1 MNPTIGGNDMENL
14 ESPRPGWRARLRERV
29 SPKAL
34 TAAGMIAVGTVAFV
48 SGGVFFTHPHV
59 LASPSALAKT
69 AEMAAPS
76 PKLLSES
83 HQFSFADLVERVSP
97 AVVSIRVDMQAR
109 VQNSAMPQI
118 PAPFRDLFR
127 DFGFEDQQ
135 GPQGKGAP
143 GPQGR
148 RGMPAPQGP
157 RAQAAGSGFIIESN
171 GYIIT
176 NNHVVDDARKITVKL
191 NDGREFEAKLV
202 GADKDTDIAL
212 LKVEANG
219 LPTVALGDDR
229 RLRVGD
235 WVVAVGNPFNL
246 GGTVTAG
253 IVSSIGRDIGN
264 GPYTDYLQ
272 IDAPINHGNSGGP
285 TFDISGRVVG
295 MNTAI
300 FSPSGGSVGIGF
312 AVPASTSKAVADEL
326 KTSGS
331 INRGWLGVQIQ
342 NFTPELAS
350 SVGMKD
356 QKGAMVAS
364 VVDGSPAARAGFE
377 QGDVVIALNG
387 TEVTDSKVLTR
398 QVASIHAGDKA
409 TFTVMRNG
417 ARHTLT
423 ATIEK
428 RDADRMASAEQ
439 GPAAQQG
446 SLGLSLSPMNPALR
460 QQYELGNTVNGV
472 VVSGVD
478 PDSEAARKGVTAGD
492 VIKRVGQHDVKMP
505 SDVARAVDD
514 ARKAGRDSVLMLLAN
529 EHGDRFVAL
538 RLSQG

>member
-1 MNPTIGGNDMENL
+1 M
-14 ESPRPGWRARLRERV
+14 V
-29 SPKAL
+29 C
-34 TAAGMIAVGTVAFV
+34 
-48 SGGVFFTHPHV
+48 
-59 LASPSALAKT
+59 
-69 AEMAAPS
+69 
-76 PKLLSES
+76 
-83 HQFSFADLVERVSP
+83 
-97 AVVSIRVDMQAR
+97 
-109 VQNSAMPQI
+109 
-118 PAPFRDLFR
+118 
-127 DFGFEDQQ
+127 
-135 GPQGKGAP
+135 
-143 GPQGR
+143 
-148 RGMPAPQGP
+148 
-157 RAQAAGSGFIIESN
+157 
-171 GYIIT
+171 
-176 NNHVVDDARKITVKL
+176 
-191 NDGREFEAKLV
+191 
-202 GADKDTDIAL
+202 
-212 LKVEANG
+212 
-219 LPTVALGDDR
+219 PTVALGDDR

-312 AVPASTSKAVADEL
+312 AVPASTIKAVADEL

-342 NFTPELAS
+342 DFTPELAS

-409 TFTVMRNG
+409 TFTVVRNG

-439 GPAAQQG
+439 G
-446 SLGLSLSPMNPALR
+446 
-460 QQYELGNTVNGV
+460 
-472 VVSGVD
+472 
-478 PDSEAARKGVTAGD
+478 
-492 VIKRVGQHDVKMP
+492 
-505 SDVARAVDD
+505 
-514 ARKAGRDSVLMLLAN
+514 AGRATGLA
-529 EHGDRFVAL
+529 G
-538 RLSQG
+538 S

>member
-1 MNPTIGGNDMENL
+1 MNPTIGGNEMENL

-48 SGGVFFTHPHV
+48 SGGVFFTHPQV
-59 LASPSALAKT
+59 FASPSALAQT
-69 AEMAAPS
+69 AEVAAPS

-97 AVVSIRVDMQAR
+97 AVVSIQVDMQAR
-109 VQNSAMPQI
+109 VQNSATPEI
-118 PAPFRDLFR
+118 PAPFRDFFR
-127 DFGFEDQQ
+127 GFGFEDQQ
-135 GPQGKGAP
+135 GNGMP

-148 RGMPAPQGP
+148 RGVPGPQGP

-176 NNHVVDDARKITVKL
+176 NNHVVDDAQKITVKL

-202 GADKDTDIAL
+202 GSDKDTDIAL
-212 LKVEANG
+212 LKVEANS

-264 GPYTDYLQ
+264 GPYTDYIQ

-312 AVPASTSKAVADEL
+312 AVPASTIKAVTDEL
-326 KTSGS
+326 KSSGS
-331 INRGWLGVQIQ
+331 ISRGWLGVQIQ
-342 NFTPELAS
+342 DFTPELAS

-409 TFTVMRNG
+409 TFTVLRNG
-417 ARHTLT
+417 ARHTIT

-439 GPAAQQG
+439 GPAVQQG
-446 SLGLSLSPMNPALR
+446 SLGLSLSPTNPAVR

-472 VVSGVD
+472 VVSGVN
-478 PDSEAARKGVTAGD
+478 PESEAARKGITAGD
-492 VIKRVGQHDVKMP
+492 VIKRVGQQDVKMP
-505 SDVARAVDD
+505 SDVARAVED

-529 EHGDRFVAL
+529 EQGDRFVAL

>member
-1 MNPTIGGNDMENL
+1 MENL
-14 ESPRPGWRARLRERV
+14 ESPRRGWRARLRERV

-34 TAAGMIAVGTVAFV
+34 TAAGMLAVGTVAFV
-48 SGGVFFTHPHV
+48 SGGVVFTNPQV
-59 LASPSALAKT
+59 FAQPSALAKT
-69 AEMAAPS
+69 AEVAAPS

-97 AVVSIRVDMQAR
+97 AVVSIQVDMQAR
-109 VQNSAMPQI
+109 EQNRAMPQI
-118 PAPFRDLFR
+118 PAPFRDFFR
-127 DFGFEDQQ
+127 DFGFQDQQ
-135 GPQGKGAP
+135 FGGMPGMP

-148 RGMPAPQGP
+148 RGMPGPQGP
-157 RAQAAGSGFIIESN
+157 QGFRAQAAGSGFIIESN
-171 GYIIT
+171 GYIVT
-176 NNHVVDDARKITVKL
+176 NNHVVDNARKITVKL

-202 GADKDTDIAL
+202 GSDSDTDVAL

-264 GPYTDYLQ
+264 GPYTDYIQ
-272 IDAPINHGNSGGP
+272 IDAPINRGNSGGP

-312 AVPASTSKAVADEL
+312 AVPASTIKAVADEL

-331 INRGWLGVQIQ
+331 ISRGWLGVQIQ
-342 NFTPELAS
+342 DFTPELAS

-364 VVDGSPAARAGFE
+364 VVDGSPAARAGFQ

-409 TFTVMRNG
+409 TFTVVRNG

-446 SLGLSLSPMNPALR
+446 SLGLSLSPMNPAVR

-478 PDSEAARKGVTAGD
+478 PESEAARKGITAGD
-492 VIKRVGQHDVKMP
+492 VIKRVGQNDVKMP

-529 EHGDRFVAL
+529 EQGDRFVAL

>member
-1 MNPTIGGNDMENL
+1 MENQ
-14 ESPRPGWRARLRERV
+14 ESHGRGWRARLRERV
-29 SPKAL
+29 SPRAL
-34 TAAGMIAVGTVAFV
+34 TAAGMIAVGTLAFA

-59 LASPSALAKT
+59 LSAASALAKT
-69 AEMAAPS
+69 AEEVTAPS
-76 PKLLSES
+76 PKLVSES

-97 AVVSIRVDMQAR
+97 GVVSIQVDMQAR

-118 PAPFRDLFR
+118 PAPFRDFFR

-135 GPQGKGAP
+135 GPQGKGMP

-148 RGMPAPQGP
+148 RSAPGPQGP
-157 RAQAAGSGFIIESN
+157 RAQAAGSGFIIESD
-171 GYIIT
+171 GYIVT
-176 NNHVVDDARKITVKL
+176 NNHVVEDASKITVKL
-191 NDGREFEAKLV
+191 NDGREFPAKLV

-212 LKVEANG
+212 LKVEATG

-272 IDAPINHGNSGGP
+272 IDAPINRGNSGGP
-285 TFDISGRVVG
+285 TFDIGGRVVG

-312 AVPASTSKAVADEL
+312 AVPASTIKAVTDEL
-326 KTSGS
+326 KTSGGIS
-331 INRGWLGVQIQ
+331 RGWLGVQIQ
-342 NFTPELAS
+342 DFTPELAS

-377 QGDVVIALNG
+377 QGDVVVALNG
-387 TEVTDSKVLTR
+387 TEITDSRVLTR
-398 QVASIHAGDKA
+398 HVASIHAGDKA
-409 TFTVMRNG
+409 TFTVLRNG
-417 ARHTLT
+417 TRHTLT

-428 RDADRMASAEQ
+428 RDADRMAFADQPSAE
-439 GPAAQQG
+439 QG
-446 SLGLSLSPMNPALR
+446 SLGLSLMPVNPAVR

-472 VVSGVD
+472 VVSGVN
-478 PDSEAARKGVTAGD
+478 PDSEAARKGITVGD
-492 VIKRVGQHDVKMP
+492 VIKRVGQQDVKMP

-529 EHGDRFVAL
+529 EQGDRFVAL
-538 RLSQG
+538 RVSQG

>member
-1 MNPTIGGNDMENL
+1 MENL
-14 ESPRPGWRARLRERV
+14 ESRGPGWRARLRERV
-29 SPKAL
+29 SPRAL
-34 TAAGMIAVGTVAFV
+34 TAAGMVAVGTLAFA
-48 SGGVFFTHPHV
+48 SGGVFFAHPHEF
-59 LASPSALAKT
+59 SPATSALAKT
-69 AEMAAPS
+69 AEAEVVAPS

-97 AVVSIRVDMQAR
+97 AVVSVHVDMQAR

-118 PAPFRDLFR
+118 PAPFRDFFR
-127 DFGFEDQQ
+127 DFGFDDQQ
-135 GPQGKGAP
+135 NPQGKGVP

-171 GYIIT
+171 GYIVT
-176 NNHVVDDARKITVKL
+176 NNHVVEDAQKITVKL

-264 GPYTDYLQ
+264 GPYTDYIQ

-285 TFDISGRVVG
+285 TFDIGGRVVG

-312 AVPASTSKAVADEL
+312 AVPAGTIQAVVDEL

-331 INRGWLGVQIQ
+331 ISRGWLGVQIQ
-342 NFTPELAS
+342 DFTPELAS
-350 SVGMKD
+350 SAGMKD
-356 QKGAMVAS
+356 QKGAIVAS

-377 QGDVVIALNG
+377 QGDVVVALNG
-387 TEVTDSKVLTR
+387 TEVTNSKVLTR
-398 QVASIHAGDKA
+398 QVAVIHAGDKA
-409 TFTVMRNG
+409 TFTVLRDNT
-417 ARHTLT
+417 RHTLT

-428 RDADRMASAEQ
+428 RDSDRMASADQ
-439 GPAAQQG
+439 APSAQQG
-446 SLGLSLSPMNPALR
+446 SLGLSLSPMNPATR
-460 QQYELGNTVNGV
+460 QQYELGNNLNGV
-472 VVSGVD
+472 VVSGVN
-478 PDSEAARKGVTAGD
+478 PDSEAARKGITAGD
-492 VIKRVGQHDVKMP
+492 VIKRVGQQDVKMP
-505 SDVARAVDD
+505 SDVARAVED

-529 EHGDRFVAL
+529 EQGDRFVAL
-538 RLSQG
+538 KLSQG